1 MKQPSYS
8 STDLRGRVGEMRLPG
23 LAKVLIAVLITAD
36 AASPVQPFAHDHG
49 TDTVEFACP
58 PDDRMPPE
66 WARPTS
72 PECGEFTATAAFVAL
87 LTGILGFVL
96 GRASVPAPRVPTR
109 DQTDKAIDKEAAD
122 RIDEARKSVPAAV
135 PLLEQ
140 LRDRAQ
146 AAIRDLL

>member
-1 MKQPSYS
+1 
-8 STDLRGRVGEMRLPG
+8 VGEMRLQG
-23 LAKVLIAVLITAD
+23 LAKVLIAVLITAG
-36 AASPVQPFAHDHG
+36 AASPAQPFAHDHG

-72 PECGEFTATAAFVAL
+72 PECSEFTATAAFVAL
-87 LTGILGFVL
+87 LIGILGFVL
-96 GRASVPAPRVPTR
+96 GRASLPPRRVPTR
-109 DQTDKAIDKEAAD
+109 AQADAAIAAEATN
-122 RIDEARKSVPAAV
+122 RIEEARTSVPVAV

-146 AAIRDLL
+146 AAIRALID